1 MSSEN
6 DPLVVSET
14 SRATPAIPLIKKQ
27 SFGSYLIAI
36 LITVM
41 LIHLLEDWRGDK
53 KIEQNMPDLE
63 AIIQR
68 IQYAQKADRMD
79 EQTRQMLFET
89 EPSEVDDSNSN
100 DESLQESVAH
110 ESVNDGFKKT
120 LPYAFSS
127 PKDQKI
133 STTASSIK
141 IVTTTTTTQRR
152 LGQRPSPKSEN
163 LNKPTPGFINQK
175 LSKEFKYERPRL
187 ALSIFNQYIPSP
199 TPPSP
204 NFYFHTK
211 MPRCGSTT
219 MRNLIDELAVKNNFK
234 FIMIKSKENIH
245 DEEELVNFIDQQRR
259 ELHTQYGENTVSIVM
274 KHSTFINFTRYEK
287 PQPTYLNVVRNPID
301 RYISHYYA
309 LRFGVNGR
317 PISVKP
323 NQPTM
328 SDEKKYRSIEEHFQI
343 IKRKG
348 PNISIPTGYHNWIC
362 GTNPICNNPNK
373 DLLNTNNNENNKEK
387 INYLKQKT
395 YEYTKIIALN
405 EYHSIGIL
413 ERLRDSL
420 QLFEVILPKIY
431 TGAVQALEQSQQ
443 VEKVIHNSASIER
456 REITNQTRL
465 WLERTHFKYDMDL
478 YKFILA
484 KFNLQYDRFVGGI
497 N

>member
-163 LNKPTPGFINQK
+163 L
-175 LSKEFKYERPRL
+175 
-187 ALSIFNQYIPSP
+187 
-199 TPPSP
+199 
-204 NFYFHTK
+204 
-211 MPRCGSTT
+211 
-219 MRNLIDELAVKNNFK
+219 LI
-234 FIMIKSKENIH
+234 
-245 DEEELVNFIDQQRR
+245 
-259 ELHTQYGENTVSIVM
+259 
-274 KHSTFINFTRYEK
+274 
-287 PQPTYLNVVRNPID
+287 
-301 RYISHYYA
+301 
-309 LRFGVNGR
+309 
-317 PISVKP
+317 
-323 NQPTM
+323 
-328 SDEKKYRSIEEHFQI
+328 
-343 IKRKG
+343 
-348 PNISIPTGYHNWIC
+348 
-362 GTNPICNNPNK
+362 
-373 DLLNTNNNENNKEK
+373 
-387 INYLKQKT
+387 
-395 YEYTKIIALN
+395 
-405 EYHSIGIL
+405 
-413 ERLRDSL
+413 
-420 QLFEVILPKIY
+420 
-431 TGAVQALEQSQQ
+431 
-443 VEKVIHNSASIER
+443 
-456 REITNQTRL
+456 
-465 WLERTHFKYDMDL
+465 
-478 YKFILA
+478 
-484 KFNLQYDRFVGGI
+484 
-497 N
+497 